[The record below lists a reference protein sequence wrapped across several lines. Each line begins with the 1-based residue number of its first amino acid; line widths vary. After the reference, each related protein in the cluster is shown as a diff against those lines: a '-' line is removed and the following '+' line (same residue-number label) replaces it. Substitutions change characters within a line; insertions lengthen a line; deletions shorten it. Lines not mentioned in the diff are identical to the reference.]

1 MKRIIAMTLILA
13 LTLAMFTGCSKT
25 GSQPDGNAQTT
36 AADGI
41 SEAKNKTAYQ
51 AAFLKL
57 PDGLNT
63 VQSSVFTDG
72 ALFLAAMNP
81 SDQTTQEIDET
92 TGAVYGYRSYV
103 STLYREDLKTGA
115 SAV

>member
-41 SEAKNKTAYQ
+41 SDAKSKTA
-51 AAFLKL
+51 
-57 PDGLNT
+57 
-63 VQSSVFTDG
+63 
-72 ALFLAAMNP
+72 
-81 SDQTTQEIDET
+81 
-92 TGAVYGYRSYV
+92 
-103 STLYREDLKTGA
+103 
-115 SAV
+115 